1 MTLPTN
7 SSASR
12 CVIPEISVFPSRT
25 DQKLPDCRVADL
37 VSFMDES
44 RVDLQ
49 SANSPRAYQN
59 QGGEF
64 FFCQTPGSSQQT
76 RRLPGAS
83 SRLTRRPSAAAGR
96 RWLLWGRSRP
106 ACCEEISV
114 FPSRTDQKV
123 PRVARVARESR
134 NAVGIRA
141 TRATRATFQ
150 PLGRADVNISLANL
164 RALRLGVPRRAFAE
178 EIQSARPQSAS
189 SW

>member
-1 MTLPTN
+1 MRRPP
-7 SSASR
+7 
-12 CVIPEISVFPSRT
+12 IPISDPE
-25 DQKLPDCRVADL
+25 L
-37 VSFMDES
+37 SFMDES

-106 ACCEEISV
+106 ACCEEISI

-123 PRVARVARESR
+123 PRVARVARNPKR
-134 NAVGIRA
+134 WVRA
-141 TRATRATFQ
+141 TRATPATFQ

-178 EIQSARPQSAS
+178 EIQSARPQRAS